1 MGFITALRTFIGGI
15 SVKAL
20 MIIIGLIAVVAFGN
34 YVLDLHSERDAAVTA
49 AADWKK
55 KAEGLDL
62 RVKSVDDTQKQR
74 EEKFADLDQS
84 NIDLLCMA
92 RYDLPPIQIE
102 GPKAVPEVIEVTK
115 YKDKIVPV
123 KVQGTAKDR
132 ATSDQIGTQA
142 LSNSWKAY
150 CIATDHKAEICKP
163 YRKE

>member
-1 MGFITALRTFIGGI
+1 MGFITALRTFVGGI
-15 SVKAL
+15 TVKAL
-20 MIIIGLIAVVAFGN
+20 MIVIGLVAAVVFGN

-62 RVKSVDDTQKQR
+62 RVKSVDDTQQKR